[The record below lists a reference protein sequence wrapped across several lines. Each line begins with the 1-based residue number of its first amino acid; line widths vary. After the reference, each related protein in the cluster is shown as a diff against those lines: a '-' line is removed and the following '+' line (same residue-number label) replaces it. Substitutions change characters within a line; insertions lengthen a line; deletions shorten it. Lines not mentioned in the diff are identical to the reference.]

1 VNASSLCHG
10 RRLLFGCAG
19 RVITK
24 PKTDRSNQFA
34 DLTDHEQALEDII
47 NPDTLGLAANQLHV
61 IA

>member
-1 VNASSLCHG
+1 MEFTDTLSKQQQKIAQLE
-10 RRLLFGCAG
+10 
-19 RVITK
+19 
-24 PKTDRSNQFA
+24 TDRSNQFA